1 MFENILVEAVVI
13 ILYNFVYILL
23 ILLIHQIHYW
33 SYVAAC
39 YPVSIILSVRSYDF

>member
-1 MFENILVEAVVI
+1 MFENVLVEAVVI

-23 ILLIHQIHYW
+23 ILLIHQLKYW

-39 YPVSIILSVRSYDF
+39 YLVSVILSFWSYDS